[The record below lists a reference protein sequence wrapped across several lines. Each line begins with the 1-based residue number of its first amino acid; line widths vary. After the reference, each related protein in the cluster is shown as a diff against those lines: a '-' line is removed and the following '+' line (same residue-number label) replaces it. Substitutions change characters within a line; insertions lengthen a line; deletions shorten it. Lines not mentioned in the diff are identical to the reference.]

1 MERKGP
7 NGILDLAPFLFI
19 NILPPP
25 IRTPIK
31 LLERSIKGIAFHPSH
46 APIIARSLISPPPIP
61 SRPVSHLYPMAT
73 SNKRPPPIM
82 IPKMDA
88 CQDIIGIRKEAP
100 IPERI
105 PGIDIMS
112 GII

>member
-1 MERKGP
+1 
-7 NGILDLAPFLFI
+7 
-19 NILPPP
+19 
-25 IRTPIK
+25 
-31 LLERSIKGIAFHPSH
+31 
-46 APIIARSLISPPPIP
+46 
-61 SRPVSHLYPMAT
+61 
-73 SNKRPPPIM
+73 M

-105 PGIDIMS
+105 PGIDIIS